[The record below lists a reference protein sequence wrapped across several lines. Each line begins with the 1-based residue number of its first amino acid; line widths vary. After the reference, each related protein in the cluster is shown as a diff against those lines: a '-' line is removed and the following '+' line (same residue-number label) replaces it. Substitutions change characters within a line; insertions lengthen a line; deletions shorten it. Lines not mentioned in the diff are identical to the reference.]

1 MTLSIHQI
9 LHISRSGMMTRLLD
23 LDVVSHNL
31 ANINTHGFKASRSN
45 FQEMFQQRL
54 YSGVQLRTTQ
64 RFMDQGAFKLT
75 ARELDLAINGEG
87 FFGVALP
94 DGRTAYTRDGEF
106 MLDSERRIVNGNGF
120 PLVWDGS
127 LPEEFEE
134 INVETDGSVMV
145 LQNGVW
151 NQVGTIQLTRFPNP
165 NGLESYGSNLWLE
178 TEVSG
183 ATTVGTPSSEGFGEI
198 RNHVLEM
205 SNVNIANELTQMILL
220 QRSFSLSQRTFQQ
233 TDTML
238 GQAIQ
243 MRRT

>member
-64 RFMDQGAFKLT
+64 RFMDQGTFKLT

-87 FFGVALP
+87 FFSVTLP

-145 LQNGVW
+145 LQNGTW
-151 NQVGTIQLTRFPNP
+151 NQVGTIQLARFPNA

-183 ATTVGTPSSEGFGEI
+183 AATVGTAASEGFGEI

-238 GQAIQ
+238 EQAIQ
-243 MRRT
+243 MRRA

>member
-9 LHISRSGMMTRLLD
+9 LHVSRSGMMTRLLD

-31 ANINTHGFKASRSN
+31 ANINTSGFKASRSN

-75 ARELDLAINGEG
+75 SRELDLAINGEG
-87 FFGVALP
+87 FFSVTLP

-106 MLDSERRIVNGNGF
+106 RLDSDRRIVNGNGF

-134 INVETDGSVMV
+134 INVEIDGSVMV

-151 NQVGTIQLTRFPNP
+151 NQVGTIQLARFPNP
-165 NGLESYGSNLWLE
+165 NGLEGYGNNLWLE
-178 TEVSG
+178 SEVSG
-183 ATTVGTPSSEGFGEI
+183 AATVGNATSEGFGEI

-205 SNVNIANELTQMILL
+205 SNVNIANELTQMVLV
-220 QRSFSLSQRTFQQ
+220 QRSFSLSQRAFQQ

-238 GQAIQ
+238 EQAIQ
-243 MRRT
+243 MRRI

>member
-9 LHISRSGMMTRLLD
+9 LHISRSGMMSRLLD

-45 FQEMFQQRL
+45 FQEMFYQRL

-64 RFMDQGAFKLT
+64 RFMDQGAFKIT
-75 ARELDLAINGEG
+75 SRELDLAINGQG
-87 FFGVALP
+87 FFGVTLP

-106 MLDSERRIVNGNGF
+106 TLDSERRVVNGNGF

-127 LPEEFEE
+127 IPEDAQE
-134 INVETDGSVMV
+134 INVQPDGTVLV

-151 NQVGTIQLTRFPNP
+151 NQVGTIPLARFPNP
-165 NGLESYGSNLWLE
+165 NGLESYGNNLWLE

-183 ATTVGTPSSEGFGEI
+183 AATIGTAANEGFGEI

-238 GQAIQ
+238 EQAIQ
-243 MRRT
+243 MRRI

>member
-9 LHISRSGMMTRLLD
+9 LHISRSGMMSRLLD
-23 LDVVSHNL
+23 LDVVSNNL
-31 ANINTHGFKASRSN
+31 ANVNTTGFKASRSN

-64 RFMDQGAFKLT
+64 RFMDQGAFRLT
-75 ARELDLAINGEG
+75 SRELDLAINGEG
-87 FFGVALP
+87 FFSVALP

-106 MLDSERRIVNGNGF
+106 TLDAERRIVNGNGF
-120 PLVWDGS
+120 PLVWDGTI
-127 LPEEFEE
+127 PEDVTE

-151 NQVGTIQLTRFPNP
+151 NQVGTIQLARFPNP
-165 NGLESYGSNLWLE
+165 NGLESYGGNLWLE

-183 ATTVGTPSSEGFGEI
+183 AATLGTATGEGLGEI

-238 GQAIQ
+238 EQAIQ
-243 MRRT
+243 MRRI

>member
-64 RFMDQGAFKLT
+64 RFMDQGAFKIT
-75 ARELDLAINGEG
+75 SRELDLAINGDG
-87 FFGVALP
+87 FFGVTLP
-94 DGRTAYTRDGEF
+94 DGRIAYTRDGEF
-106 MLDSERRIVNGNGF
+106 TLDAERRIVNGNGF

-151 NQVGTIQLTRFPNP
+151 NQVGTIPLARFPNP
-165 NGLESYGSNLWLE
+165 NGLESYGNNLWLE
-178 TEVSG
+178 SEVSG
-183 ATTVGTPSSEGFGEI
+183 PVTVGTATNEGFGEI

-233 TDTML
+233 TDAML
-238 GQAIQ
+238 EQAIQ
-243 MRRT
+243 MRRI